1 MAVYLARAMHR
12 YFAYGSNM
20 FVQRI
25 RQPDRAPSAVPVSVA
40 SLPGYRLY
48 FHKRSVR
55 DGSGKC
61 NIVQTRLPGDEVH
74 GVLFEIAAG
83 NVGDLDVAEG
93 LKRGY
98 DRREIEVFTSS
109 GWQKAF
115 TYVAQRHFVVQ
126 ALRPYDWYKDFVVA
140 GADEHV
146 LPGTYRMGLRAV
158 RSNPDPDSARD
169 RAARQIL
176 SLA

>member
-1 MAVYLARAMHR
+1 MHH

-25 RQPDRAPSAVPVSVA
+25 RQPDRAPSAVPVSTA

-74 GVLFEIAAG
+74 GVLFELTAG
-83 NVGDLDVAEG
+83 NVGDLDAAEG

-98 DRREIEVFTSS
+98 DRREIEVLASS

-126 ALRPYDWYKDFVVA
+126 ALRPYHWYKDFVVA

-146 LPGTYRMGLRAV
+146 LPSTYRMGLRAV
-158 RSNPDPDSARD
+158 RSDPDPDSSRD

-176 SLA
+176 RLS